1 MDKQPFAAL
10 NGHSMP
16 NNSKINGKHLSFE
29 RILETFITDETA
41 VSEIEPIVKVKGAVF
56 AVKGDISFISGLP
69 KTGKSTI
76 SEIIL
81 ATALM
86 PELLESYDNLGISA
100 AYCHN
105 KPVIYIDTEQPKI
118 YAKRRLN
125 SIKKILNVAKKPEN
139 FHILN

>member
-16 NNSKINGKHLSFE
+16 NNSKINGKHFSIE

-41 VSEIEPIVKVKGAVF
+41 VPEIEPIVKVKGAVF

-86 PELLESYDNLGISA
+86 PEMIDSYDNLGI
-100 AYCHN
+100 
-105 KPVIYIDTEQPKI
+105 
-118 YAKRRLN
+118 R
-125 SIKKILNVAKKPEN
+125 AKKWRSNHHQKRPRK
-139 FHILN
+139 IGPQKLNQELIKR